1 MAQVIQS
8 ASGKN
13 WQIYNGDCVEVLQKL
28 PDNSV
33 GFSIDSPPFI
43 GLYIYS
49 DSPRDMGNC
58 QTDEEFFQHYR
69 YAIREAYRATIPGRL
84 TAIHCKDLPAYF
96 HRDGYSGLRD
106 FPGEIIRA
114 HEAEGWTYHSRIT
127 IWKCPVVERERT
139 NNNGLLHKT
148 VRRDRSQ
155 IRQGMADY
163 LILMRKVSD
172 GTLMSDEPVG
182 SDVGFTDYIGIPEAD
197 PRVKSSFHPSPFSR
211 KSIAENDSINI
222 WRRYAEPV
230 WWDIN
235 QQNVLNGKIARE
247 DKDEKHICPLQM
259 DVIRRA
265 ISIWS
270 NPDDVVL
277 TKFAGIGSEMV
288 GAITEGRKALGIELK
303 PEYFDQAVRNVKRA
317 QANGGDPDDMFAGME
332 DDELE
337 LME

>member
-1 MAQVIQS
+1 MATQVIDNT
-8 ASGKN
+8 SGKD
-13 WQIYNGDCVEVLQKL
+13 WTIYNGDCVEVLRGL
-28 PDNSV
+28 PDNSI
-33 GFSIDSPPFI
+33 GFNIDSPPFI

-58 QTDEEFFQHYR
+58 LSDAEFFEHYR
-69 YAIREAYRATIPGRL
+69 YAIREAYRVTIPGRL

-114 HEAEGWTYHSRIT
+114 HEAEGWTFHSRIT

-163 LILMRKVSD
+163 LILMRKVAEGS
-172 GTLMSDEPVG
+172 LMSDEPVG
-182 SDVGFTDYIGIPEAD
+182 TDDGFEQYIGIPEAD
-197 PRVKSSFHPSPFSR
+197 PRVPNSFHPSPYCR
-211 KSIAENDSINI
+211 KSVATDDSINI

-235 QQNVLNGKIARE
+235 QRDVLNADIARS
-247 DKDEKHICPLQM
+247 DRDEKHICPLQM

-265 ISIWS
+265 VQIWS
-270 NPDDVVL
+270 NPGDAVL

-288 GAITEGRKALGIELK
+288 GSLSLGRRAVGVELK
-303 PEYFDQAVRNVKRA
+303 PEYYRQAINNLKGAEVA
-317 QANGGDPDDMFAGME
+317 ATPSDLFAE
-332 DDELE
+332 EL
-337 LME
+337 